1 MTRIYKISMIAIFII
16 PLILFSALFFITR
29 SRDFSESENRV
40 LQTMPEF
47 STYSLFQGR
56 YTKKFETYIS
66 DQFPFRDGF
75 VSGKTSL
82 DKLLLK
88 KEGNGVYFGD
98 DEFLFQKINVPSK
111 EVLDRVI
118 NSIKTMSKREGYK
131 VSTIIVPSSS
141 VIYEEMLP
149 MYVNSHN
156 EEKALDYI
164 KNSLEGSVNYIDL
177 IGPMMSSKA
186 ERLYYKTDHHW
197 TSEGSY
203 LAYRQFALSSGIK
216 PHSPEEYNIKVGTR
230 DFLGSL
236 YSKVLDNRSDKDVI
250 KLYYFKNRIKDYT
263 VEINGKT
270 YDNIYFMNR
279 LNEKDKYKVF
289 LNDNYP
295 YIKVNGNPKATE
307 DLVVIKD
314 SYANSL
320 IPFLAE
326 HYKTIHV
333 IDPRYYNTGMDK
345 LIEKINCKNLIY
357 VMGLE
362 GSEALR

>member
-1 MTRIYKISMIAIFII
+1 MGRIYKITMISIFII
-16 PLILFSALFFITR
+16 PLVFFSGLFFLTK
-29 SRDFSESENRV
+29 SREFSESENRV

-47 STYSLFQGR
+47 STYSLFEGI

-82 DKLLLK
+82 DKILLK
-88 KEGNGVYFGD
+88 KEGNGVYFGG
-98 DEFLFQKINVPSK
+98 DEFLFQKIDIPSK
-111 EVLDRVI
+111 EVLDRAI
-118 NSIKTMSKREGYK
+118 NSIETMSKKEGYN

-149 MYVNSHN
+149 RYVNSHK
-156 EEKALDYI
+156 EEAALSYI
-164 KNSLEGSVNYIDL
+164 KDSLKEDVNYIDL
-177 IGPMMSSKA
+177 IGPMMSSKV
-186 ERLYYKTDHHW
+186 EKLYYKTDHHW

-203 LAYRQFALSSGIK
+203 LAYRQYALSSGIK
-216 PHSPEEYNIKVGTR
+216 PHSPEEYNVKVATR

-236 YSKVLDNRSDKDVI
+236 YSKVLDVRSEKDVI
-250 KLYYFKNRIKDYT
+250 KLYYYKNRIKDYT
-263 VEINGKT
+263 VDINGKT
-270 YDNIYFMNR
+270 YDSIYFMDR
-279 LNEKDKYKVF
+279 LKEKDKYKVF

-295 YIKVNGNPKATE
+295 YIKVNGNPNETE
-307 DLVVIKD
+307 ELVVIKD

-362 GSEALR
+362 GIEALR